1 MVRRLGLKHNR
12 RMARRGLAAIL
23 ALVALA
29 VAFTALLIWPPGFVS
44 SLLATERPSSAAG
57 DPVPPISGTP
67 AARIAVVGDTGT
79 GDAPQ
84 FATVDLMVDQTGA
97 EPYDGLLVLGDL
109 IYEQGRAAQVDDKV
123 IDPFAPITD
132 SGAELLP
139 VLGNHDYES
148 GEQQE
153 IMTALG
159 RGNPWYVDH
168 LGPVRIIVL
177 DSNRVGDAQQTQ
189 WLRATLAKP
198 VPPQTW
204 TVVAL
209 HHPPYSAGEHGS
221 DEAVRETWSPL
232 FAEYDVPLVLAGHE
246 HDYQRSL
253 PQDGVTYVISGAGAK
268 LRPTGSEDFTAASAS
283 TLHFVDL
290 LCYDER
296 LVGRAIDH
304 SGELVDIFTIR
315 R

>member
-1 MVRRLGLKHNR
+1 M
-12 RMARRGLAAIL
+12 
-23 ALVALA
+23 
-29 VAFTALLIWPPGFVS
+29 
-44 SLLATERPSSAAG
+44 
-57 DPVPPISGTP
+57 
-67 AARIAVVGDTGT
+67 
-79 GDAPQ
+79 
-84 FATVDLMVDQTGA
+84 ATVDLMVDQTA
-97 EPYDGLLVLGDL
+97 ATPYDGLLVLGDL
-109 IYEQGRAAQVDDKV
+109 IYEKGKAAQVDDKV
-123 IDPFAPITD
+123 IEPFAPITD
-132 SGAELLP
+132 AGAELLP

-148 GEQQE
+148 GEQQQ

-159 RGNPWYVDH
+159 RSKEWYVDQ
-168 LGPVRIIVL
+168 LGPVRVVVL
-177 DSNRVGDAQQTQ
+177 DSNQVDNAEQTK
-189 WLRATLAKP
+189 WLRHTLAAP
-198 VPPQTW
+198 VPPRTW
-204 TVVAL
+204 TVVGL

-283 TLHFVDL
+283 TLHFLDL
-290 LCYDER
+290 LCYDDR

-304 SGELVDIFTIR
+304 SGGLVDLFTIR